1 MLSRTRSATQAPVTT
16 ERSAA
21 SASGF
26 EAAESDLQPIRFQQA
41 RLQQTSLTDQTS
53 PQRTEVDLKQIRHPF
68 WRWLISTLQQA
79 DLSRMTLVLPDNRS
93 VHIGEIR
100 QGIPA
105 PCIHI
110 RNTAAVRK
118 AYISGV
124 LGWGEAYIE
133 GDWQT
138 DDLLQ
143 VTEWAMQNDKAL
155 DDIFDG
161 STLGRWLHRIIH
173 RLNDN
178 TLKGSRRNISA
189 HYDLG
194 NDFYAQWLDPSM
206 TYSSALFK
214 NHHDSLQSA
223 QHNKYDRILELLD
236 IQPQDRV
243 LEIGCGWGG
252 FAERLLTHHSE
263 SRYHGVTLSTEQ
275 LAWTQ
280 ERMARLAVDKRGQAT
295 LTDYRNIQGR
305 FDKIASIEMLEAVG
319 EAHWPTYFQTLYDRL
334 NPGGE
339 AVIQVIT
346 IAEDR
351 FENYRNNADFIQR
364 YIFPG
369 GMLLTPAIVQQQ
381 AQQAGL
387 ELNHQQA
394 FGQDYAKTLAAW
406 RDSFEKAWETIRP
419 LGFDERFRRLW
430 RYYLC
435 YCESG
440 FRHESIDVY
449 LFRLKKPE
457 LS

>member
-1 MLSRTRSATQAPVTT
+1 MLSNSRSTTQAQAST
-16 ERSAA
+16 ESSAV

-26 EAAESDLQPIRFQQA
+26 TPAASSQSQKVTSRPQQDVEIR
-41 RLQQTSLTDQTS
+41 
-53 PQRTEVDLKQIRHPF
+53 QIRHPF
-68 WRWLISTLQQA
+68 WRWLIATMQKA
-79 DLSRMTLVLPDNRS
+79 HLSRLTLVLPDKRS
-93 VHIGEIR
+93 VHIGEMCD
-100 QGIPA
+100 GIPA
-105 PCIHI
+105 PTI
-110 RNTAAVRK
+110 RINSTAAVRK

-133 GDWQT
+133 GDWET

-143 VTEWAMQNDKAL
+143 VTEWAMHNDKAL
-155 DDIFDG
+155 DAVFEG
-161 STLGRWLHRIIH
+161 SAFGRWLHRLLH

-178 TLKGSRRNISA
+178 SLKGSRRNISA

-206 TYSSALFK
+206 TYSSALYEK
-214 NHHDSLQSA
+214 PHESLQTA
-223 QHNKYDRILELLD
+223 QHNKYDRILELLN
-236 IQPQDRV
+236 IQSQDKV

-252 FAERLLTHHSE
+252 FAERLLTQHEE
-263 SRYHGVTLSTEQ
+263 SQYHGVTLSTEQ
-275 LAWTQ
+275 LAWAQ
-280 ERMARLAVDKRGQAT
+280 QRLKKHAVDNRGEAT
-295 LTDYRNIQGR
+295 LTDYRMIEGQY
-305 FDKIASIEMLEAVG
+305 DKIASIEMLEAVG
-319 EAHWPTYFQTLYDRL
+319 EAHWPTYFKTLYDRL
-334 NPGGE
+334 KPGGE

-346 IAEDR
+346 IEEDR

-369 GMLLTPAIVQQQ
+369 GMLLTPRVVQEQ
-381 AQQAGL
+381 AEQAGL

-394 FGQDYAKTLAAW
+394 FGQDYAKTLSAW
-406 RDSFEKAWETIRP
+406 RDNFEAAWESIQP

-457 LS
+457 

>member
-1 MLSRTRSATQAPVTT
+1 MLSNSRSTTQAPASS
-16 ERSAA
+16 ESSAV
-21 SASGF
+21 SGAGYSRHQP
-26 EAAESDLQPIRFQQA
+26 AAKKQQGIH
-41 RLQQTSLTDQTS
+41 
-53 PQRTEVDLKQIRHPF
+53 EVEITQIRHPF
-68 WRWLISTLQQA
+68 WRWLIGTMQKA
-79 DLSRMTLVLPDNRS
+79 HLSRLTLVLPDHRS
-93 VHIGEIR
+93 VHIGELKE
-100 QGIPA
+100 GIPA
-105 PCIHI
+105 PTI
-110 RNTAAVRK
+110 RLNSTAAVRK

-133 GDWQT
+133 GDWET

-143 VTEWAMQNDKAL
+143 VTEWAMHNSQAL
-155 DDIFDG
+155 DDVFEG
-161 STLGRWLHRIIH
+161 SAFGRWLHRLLH

-178 TLKGSRRNISA
+178 SLKGSRRNISA

-194 NDFYAQWLDPSM
+194 NEFYEQWLDPSM
-206 TYSSALFK
+206 TYSSALYQQPQE
-214 NHHDSLQSA
+214 SLQSA
-223 QHNKYDRILELLD
+223 QHNKYDRILELLN
-236 IQPQDRV
+236 IQPQDKV

-252 FAERLLTHHSE
+252 FAERLLTQHENSQ
-263 SRYHGVTLSTEQ
+263 YHGVTLSTEQ
-275 LAWTQ
+275 LAWAQ
-280 ERMARLAVDKRGQAT
+280 KRLKDHAVDNRGEAT
-295 LTDYRNIQGR
+295 LTDYRMIEGQY
-305 FDKIASIEMLEAVG
+305 DKIASIEMLEAVG

-334 NPGGE
+334 KPGGE

-346 IAEDR
+346 IEEDR

-369 GMLLTPAIVQQQ
+369 GMLLTPRVVQEQ
-381 AQQAGL
+381 AEMAGL

-394 FGQDYAKTLAAW
+394 FGQDYARTLAEW
-406 RDSFEKAWETIRP
+406 RDNFEAAWQSIQP

-457 LS
+457 